1 MSDGVSVDVKGLLA
15 DLSGWM
21 LNIEARLNSIEEL
34 MGDFETH
41 VDDENDLDRD
51 VEDMKIRLDDLE
63 DEDGVHDQ
71 IVDSRLKVIEAEV
84 GELKEIE
91 HDNKEIDYVQINDAL
106 DLVRGLAARVKLLE
120 NKKKK
125 VLLIENK

>member
-106 DLVRGLAARVKLLE
+106 DLVRGLAACVKLLE